1 MLRISGR
8 TPVARVYPQQIRR
21 NKGAEAVSRA
31 GAGQRAYKAL
41 LQAAAQADEAR
52 KQRHADRAAQQSE
65 QARLRVEE
73 EAQYEEQARTAC
85 GSLPFPRSPL

>member
-1 MLRISGR
+1 MLSNEEI
-8 TPVARVYPQQIRR
+8 ADF
-21 NKGAEAVSRA
+21 
-31 GAGQRAYKAL
+31 
-41 LQAAAQADEAR
+41 DEAR

-85 GSLPFPRSPL
+85 CSLPFPRSPL